1 MDTNMVQKDGA
12 DVMPPKKKNDL
23 KILVIVLAVL
33 GGGLVLTFVVGIL
46 AAIAVPNFVKA
57 RASSQRNA
65 CIDNMRQ
72 IEGAIEQV
80 LMEGEDTPK
89 SVADLC
95 GPGKYIKTEPKCPS
109 NKNSASYIITTDSE
123 NDFRVICPNVGK
135 FPDHALPTY
144 GNW

>member
-12 DVMPPKKKNDL
+12 DMMPPKKKNDL

-57 RASSQRNA
+57 RKTAQTHA

-72 IEGAIEQV
+72 IDGAIEQS
-80 LMEGEDTPK
+80 LMDGTTPS

-95 GPGKYIKTEPKCPS
+95 GAYKYIKTEPKCPS
-109 NKNSASYIITTDSE
+109 VKNGASYRINPGGDPQ
-123 NDFRVICPNVGK
+123 VICPNVGT
-135 FPDHALPTY
+135 FPDHVLPSY
-144 GNW
+144 NW